1 MRGVANE
8 LTTKPMLFDR
18 DVDVLVFGAGMGGMT
33 AALIAAHESLD
44 VLLCEKTDQ
53 VGGTTSTSAG
63 TVWIPGSNQAVRDGV
78 PDKIDD
84 ARRFLAAEIGPR
96 AEAVREAFL
105 QAGPAAL
112 DYLEARSA
120 VKFHAPAKH
129 PDYHSNRP
137 GRALAGRALSPL
149 PFDGRLLGTDFDRV
163 RPPIAPF
170 MVLGGMMVGKDD
182 IPILLKPFASFQ
194 SLAAAA
200 KLLLR
205 HATDRLRYRR
215 GTRLVMGNAL
225 VARLFYSLKTRNV
238 PVAFDTRLVELV
250 KDKDRVAGAVVDI
263 GNKRQTIRARC
274 GVLLATGGFASNEKL
289 RAEFMKGLP
298 VAHSNAFAGASGDGF
313 SAARAA
319 GAAVDDAHTNPAFYF
334 PSSLH
339 RDTVYPHILLDRAKP
354 GLIAVNKDGRRFVN
368 ESDSYHDFVEA
379 MLRTNAATPS
389 VPAWLICDRGFIRDY
404 GIGLL
409 HPGAGR
415 REIERYSANGYLHRA
430 DTPMEL
436 AQRIGVDG
444 KNLLRTVQE
453 HNRYAETGVD
463 EAFGKGGTEYNQ
475 FNGDPANKP
484 NPCLRPIAEPPYFAV
499 AVYPSTMGTCVGLS
513 TDGNARVLD
522 ENGVAIA
529 GLYAVGNDMAS
540 LFRGVYVGPGI
551 TLGPALVFAYR
562 AVMHLAASA
571 SAEVGDAR
579 RRISA

>member
-1 MRGVANE
+1 MRW
-8 LTTKPMLFDR
+8 DHQ
-18 DVDVLVFGAGMGGMT
+18 VDVLVFGAGMGGMT
-33 AALIAAHESLD
+33 AALVAALEGLD

-53 VGGTTSTSAG
+53 VGGTTATSAG
-63 TVWIPGSNQAVRDGV
+63 TVWIPGSNQAARDGV
-78 PDKIDD
+78 PDSIDD

-105 QAGPAAL
+105 EAGPAAL
-112 DYLEARSA
+112 DYLETRSE
-120 VKFHAPAKH
+120 VKFRAPPKH

-137 GRALAGRALSPL
+137 GRALAGRALAPL
-149 PFDGRLLGTDFDRV
+149 PFDGRLLGKDFGRV

-182 IPILLKPFASFQ
+182 IPILLKPFASVQ
-194 SLAAAA
+194 SFVAAV

-225 VARLFYSLKTRNV
+225 VARLFYSLRIRNV
-238 PVAFDTRLVELV
+238 PIAFDAKLVELV
-250 KDKDRVAGAVVDI
+250 RDKNHVDGAVVDI
-263 GNKRQTIRARC
+263 GDKRQTIRARR
-274 GVLLATGGFASNEKL
+274 GVILATGGFAPNETL
-289 RAEFMKGLP
+289 RGEFMKGLP

-319 GAAVDDAHTNPAFYF
+319 GAAVDDEHTNPAFYF

-339 RDTVYPHILLDRAKP
+339 QDTVYPHILLDRAKP

-368 ESDSYHDFVEA
+368 ESDSYHDFAEA

-404 GIGLL
+404 GIGLVR
-409 HPGAGR
+409 PGAR
-415 REIERYSANGYLHRA
+415 SREIERFVAEEYLHRA
-430 DTPMEL
+430 DTLIEL
-436 AQRIGVDG
+436 AQRIGVVG
-444 KNLLRTVQE
+444 KNLLRSVQE

-484 NPCLRPIAEPPYFAV
+484 NPCLRPIAEPPFFAV

-513 TDGNARVLD
+513 TDGDARVLD
-522 ENGVAIA
+522 ENGVPIA

-562 AVMHLAASA
+562 AVMHLASSA
-571 SAEVGDAR
+571 SAGLGDSR